1 MRKRVPYAGART
13 GRAVNAET
21 GQEKQV
27 RFAVGPHGC
36 NDKRA
41 WGVNIPTTDP
51 AS

>member
-1 MRKRVPYAGART
+1 MRKMLPYAGART

-21 GQEKQV
+21 AQEKPV
-27 RFAVGPHGC
+27 RVAGEPHGC

-51 AS
+51 AR